1 MTAILISFIL
11 ITTVNVLAYVWAYK
25 NQSDHLTDISYS
37 ACFIAVVSYFLLFEG
52 SLSVGRVL
60 LSSMVILWGL
70 RLGGFLFYRI
80 HNMGRDIRFDAFR
93 DSKSGFLKF
102 WLLQSVSIWIIA
114 LPTMIGLT
122 KEWNEINLPALILWM
137 IGMTIES
144 IADWQKFSFRSK
156 HQPTGAFI
164 DYGLY
169 KYIRH
174 PNYLGEILVWVS
186 IFWFVTPYLNS
197 LELLTIISPIW
208 VIALLLWIS
217 GIPLIELTNVEKYK
231 GNTKFEDY
239 VKRTWR
245 LLPGIY

>member
-1 MTAILISFIL
+1 MTAIFISFIL
-11 ITTVNVLAYVWAYK
+11 ITTVNVIAYIWAYK

-37 ACFIAVVSYFLLFEG
+37 ACFIAAVSYFLLFEG
-52 SLSVGRVL
+52 SLSMGRVI
-60 LSSMVILWGL
+60 LSLMVILWGL

-93 DSKSGFLKF
+93 DSKSGFLNF
-102 WLLQSVSIWIIA
+102 WLLQSISIWIIA
-114 LPTMIGLT
+114 LPAMIGLT
-122 KEWNEINLPALILWM
+122 KEWNEINLPALILWI

-156 HQPTGAFI
+156 HQPIGAFI

-197 LELLTIISPIW
+197 LEWLTIISPIW

-231 GNTKFEDY
+231 GNTKFEAY
-239 VKRTWR
+239 VKRTYR
-245 LLPGIY
+245 LIPGIY